1 MTIEGMT
8 IEAILRDAKTIAVVG
23 LSGDPDKPSYGIA
36 QALQRYGYRVI
47 PVNPREVEVLGEK
60 SYAALGEI
68 PVPVDIV
75 NVFRRADQTPP
86 IAAEAVA
93 IGAKCLWLQ
102 SGIVSEEAAAIG
114 RAGGLLVVMDLC
126 IMVEHRKLSL

>member
-1 MTIEGMT
+1 MIEEMT
-8 IEAILRDAKTIAVVG
+8 IEAILRDSKTIAVVG
-23 LSGDPDKPSYGIA
+23 LSGDPEKPSYGIA
-36 QALQRYGYRVI
+36 QALQHYGYRVI

-60 SYAALGEI
+60 SYATLAEI
-68 PVPVDIV
+68 PVAVDIV

-102 SGIVSEEAAAIG
+102 SGIVSEEAAAIA
-114 RAGGLLVVMDLC
+114 REGGLLVVMDLC